1 MYGPHPPQSSI
12 PPAVRELIPGNG
24 TRRDSTAS
32 ASTRGGTPDSRSRT
46 RSRPR
51 AGVTGRWRQLRKPD
65 RRRIRLRPE
74 RRRAE
79 QWGRHHRSRRSPR
92 VADRVACSWASPG
105 PLAAAPAVPELIGRH
120 SAARDANA
128 LGRWSMTEP
137 DFRRPCKVGQTA
149 KPRLTSRRTAV
160 AAVRLGPGAIDHRA
174 SVLSCLRGGHD
185 ALRATE
191 RDGYRRQRMD
201 PKA

>member
-1 MYGPHPPQSSI
+1 
-12 PPAVRELIPGNG
+12 
-24 TRRDSTAS
+24 
-32 ASTRGGTPDSRSRT
+32 
-46 RSRPR
+46 
-51 AGVTGRWRQLRKPD
+51 
-65 RRRIRLRPE
+65 
-74 RRRAE
+74 
-79 QWGRHHRSRRSPR
+79 
-92 VADRVACSWASPG
+92 
-105 PLAAAPAVPELIGRH
+105 
-120 SAARDANA
+120 
-128 LGRWSMTEP
+128 MTEP